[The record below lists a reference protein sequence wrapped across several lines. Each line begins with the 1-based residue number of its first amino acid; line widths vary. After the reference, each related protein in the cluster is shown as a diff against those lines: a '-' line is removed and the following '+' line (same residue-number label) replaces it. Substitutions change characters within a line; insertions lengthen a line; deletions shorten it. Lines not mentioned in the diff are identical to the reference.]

1 MGFLATP
8 KARSAHSLASAS
20 TPASRRPGGLP
31 LRVLPHRTTGARG
44 VRQAP
49 RVWREESSPHL
60 KPINKIPRLIR
71 TATAVIVAGG
81 LAVMVLSAQD
91 DLDTVRQAAE
101 QGDATAQFNLGNM
114 YASGRGVLEDDAE
127 AVRWYR
133 LAAEQGLV
141 DAQFMLGNIYGA
153 GSGVPQDDPEAARW
167 FRLAAEQ
174 GHAAAQFYLGVRYNT
189 GMGVLKD
196 AAEAVRWF
204 HLAAEQGDATAQ
216 FNLGNMYANGEGVP
230 QDAAEAVRWYRL
242 AAEQGDAAAQFY
254 LGVRYANGDGV
265 PEDKA
270 EAVQWYRQAA
280 EQGLTEAQ
288 YNLGVMYDNGQGV
301 PEDDAEAVKWYRR
314 AAEQGEKAEAQ
325 LSLDWRQLEF
335 PATTNGIPRFFRAD
349 PDHEGMVKDQ
359 QVRRLV
365 KLKKNEKTL
374 TMAAAKAGMSRKT
387 ARKYL
392 KSGKLPSQ
400 CQPERYWRTRSDPFE
415 SVWPEVKEIL
425 KRSPTVEAKAV
436 FDHLCRQQE
445 GAFQQGQ
452 LRTLQRRIKQWK
464 AEYGEAK
471 EVMFPQKYQ
480 PGHQAQSDFT
490 FMGRLGVTIQ
500 GQPFPHLLYHF
511 VLAYSNW
518 EATTLCFS
526 ESFESLS
533 LGLQNALWELG
544 ALPEEHRTDRLSAA
558 VKNLKREEFT
568 ERYQALLRHFGM
580 RSSRTQAG
588 KAHENGD
595 VEQSHHRLKR
605 AIEQELLLRCSRDF
619 SSREEYEGFV
629 AVIVSRRNAARQKR
643 LGEELAVMRPLPAR
657 RLDDFTRQW
666 VRVSPSSTIRVRH
679 NTYSVDSRLIGERV
693 QVRVW
698 ADQVE
703 VYYGGRRQAR
713 MPRLRGEGKHRIDYR
728 HVIHSLV
735 RKPGAFT
742 RYRWREDLFPG
753 ILFRVA
759 YDELRRDCPATAD
772 RQYLKILEV
781 AAQEGEQRVREALQV
796 LIERGQ
802 RIRFEALRECLVD
815 PVVEPWEVM
824 VEKMDVGLYDTLLE
838 NREVRS

>member
-1 MGFLATP
+1 MFADNPAGSEYDPSADESAGRSYLLHQANAKETNDPDARAVDVTRLLERVASIQNLSRSLLNVARNKGAPGVDRQSVQEVVSDAPEFLAQLRHALIAGTYLPGDIRRVWIP
-8 KARSAHSLASAS
+8 K
-20 TPASRRPGGLP
+20 PGG
-31 LRVLPHRTTGARG
+31 G
-44 VRQAP
+44 
-49 RVWREESSPHL
+49 
-60 KPINKIPRLIR
+60 
-71 TATAVIVAGG
+71 
-81 LAVMVLSAQD
+81 
-91 DLDTVRQAAE
+91 
-101 QGDATAQFNLGNM
+101 
-114 YASGRGVLEDDAE
+114 
-127 AVRWYR
+127 
-133 LAAEQGLV
+133 
-141 DAQFMLGNIYGA
+141 
-153 GSGVPQDDPEAARW
+153 
-167 FRLAAEQ
+167 
-174 GHAAAQFYLGVRYNT
+174 
-189 GMGVLKD
+189 
-196 AAEAVRWF
+196 
-204 HLAAEQGDATAQ
+204 
-216 FNLGNMYANGEGVP
+216 
-230 QDAAEAVRWYRL
+230 
-242 AAEQGDAAAQFY
+242 
-254 LGVRYANGDGV
+254 
-265 PEDKA
+265 
-270 EAVQWYRQAA
+270 
-280 EQGLTEAQ
+280 
-288 YNLGVMYDNGQGV
+288 
-301 PEDDAEAVKWYRR
+301 
-314 AAEQGEKAEAQ
+314 
-325 LSLDWRQLEF
+325 DWRQLEF

-544 ALPEEHRTDRLSAA
+544 SLPEEHRTDRLSAA
-558 VKNLKREEFT
+558 VKNLQRDEFT
-568 ERYQALLRHFGM
+568 ERYQGLLRHFGM

-595 VEQSHHRLKR
+595 VEQAHHRLKR

-619 SSREEYEGFV
+619 ASREEYEGFV
-629 AVIVSRRNAARQKR
+629 AMMVARRNAARQKR

-679 NTYSVDSRLIGERV
+679 NTYSVNSPVNRRASASAGV
-693 QVRVW
+693 
-698 ADQVE
+698 
-703 VYYGGRRQAR
+703 GGSGGSLLRRAAPGTDAALARRRQAS
-713 MPRLRGEGKHRIDYR
+713 H
-728 HVIHSLV
+728 
-735 RKPGAFT
+735 
-742 RYRWREDLFPG
+742 
-753 ILFRVA
+753 
-759 YDELRRDCPATAD
+759 
-772 RQYLKILEV
+772 
-781 AAQEGEQRVREALQV
+781 
-796 LIERGQ
+796 
-802 RIRFEALRECLVD
+802 
-815 PVVEPWEVM
+815 
-824 VEKMDVGLYDTLLE
+824 
-838 NREVRS
+838 

>member
-1 MGFLATP
+1 
-8 KARSAHSLASAS
+8 
-20 TPASRRPGGLP
+20 
-31 LRVLPHRTTGARG
+31 
-44 VRQAP
+44 
-49 RVWREESSPHL
+49 
-60 KPINKIPRLIR
+60 
-71 TATAVIVAGG
+71 
-81 LAVMVLSAQD
+81 
-91 DLDTVRQAAE
+91 
-101 QGDATAQFNLGNM
+101 
-114 YASGRGVLEDDAE
+114 
-127 AVRWYR
+127 
-133 LAAEQGLV
+133 
-141 DAQFMLGNIYGA
+141 
-153 GSGVPQDDPEAARW
+153 
-167 FRLAAEQ
+167 
-174 GHAAAQFYLGVRYNT
+174 
-189 GMGVLKD
+189 
-196 AAEAVRWF
+196 
-204 HLAAEQGDATAQ
+204 
-216 FNLGNMYANGEGVP
+216 
-230 QDAAEAVRWYRL
+230 
-242 AAEQGDAAAQFY
+242 
-254 LGVRYANGDGV
+254 
-265 PEDKA
+265 
-270 EAVQWYRQAA
+270 
-280 EQGLTEAQ
+280 
-288 YNLGVMYDNGQGV
+288 
-301 PEDDAEAVKWYRR
+301 
-314 AAEQGEKAEAQ
+314 
-325 LSLDWRQLEF
+325 
-335 PATTNGIPRFFRAD
+335 
-349 PDHEGMVKDQ
+349 MVKDQ

-374 TMAAAKAGMSRKT
+374 TMAAAKAGLSRKT

-415 SVWPEVKEIL
+415 SVWPEVEEIL
-425 KRSPTVEAKAV
+425 KRSPTVEATAV
-436 FDHLCRQQE
+436 FDHLCRQQD
-445 GAFQQGQ
+445 GAFQQGL

-464 AEYGEAK
+464 AEHGEAK
-471 EVMFPQKYQ
+471 EVMFPQKYR

-568 ERYQALLRHFGM
+568 ERYQGLLNHFGM

-595 VEQSHHRLKR
+595 VEQAHHRLKR

-629 AVIVSRRNAARQKR
+629 AVIVDRRNATRQKR

-703 VYYGGRRQAR
+703 VYYGGRCQAR

-759 YDELRRDCPATAD
+759 YDELRQDCPATAD
-772 RQYLKILEV
+772 RQYLKILEL
-781 AAQEGEQRVREALQV
+781 AAQEGEQRVREALQG

-815 PVVEPWEVM
+815 PVVEPWEVA

-838 NREVRS
+838 SREVRS